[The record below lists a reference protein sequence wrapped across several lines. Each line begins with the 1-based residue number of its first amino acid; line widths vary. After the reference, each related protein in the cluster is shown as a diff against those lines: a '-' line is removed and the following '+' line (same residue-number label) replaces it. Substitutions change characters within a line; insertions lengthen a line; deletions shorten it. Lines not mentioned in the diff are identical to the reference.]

1 MAGKQAKW
9 LDSLLS
15 DTDEPAS
22 TSAETPRVGT
32 LLTRETAIARVAS
45 GEVRSI
51 TRLELDPERVRV
63 WPGNARIYENLTEAN
78 TRELIDA
85 IVSEGGQKVPAVV
98 RRVDDDP
105 NYQYEVIAGTRRH
118 WAISWLR
125 KNSYPQFKFV
135 AIVEQLDDEAA
146 FRLADIEN
154 RARKDV
160 SDLERARNY
169 RAALQS
175 HYEGRQDRMAERLKL
190 SRGWLSKMIK
200 VAALPD
206 PIVAAF
212 GDAENLSLASA
223 YPLAQAL
230 DDKARARLIA
240 AEARV
245 VAREQTELRDKGLPP
260 YSTPQVVRRLL
271 GAKADKAAAPEQFEL
286 KSNYGRNLLTVSS
299 TTRQGVTIKLHAGS
313 GADRDE
319 VISAVGQA
327 LEWLE
332 QQGRGLV

>member
-230 DDKARARLIA
+230 DDKARAKLIA
-240 AEARV
+240 AEARL
-245 VAREQTELRDKGLPP
+245 VAREQAELRDKGLPP

-271 GAKADKAAAPEQFEL
+271 GAKVDKTAAPEQLEL